1 MASTYL
7 YQSPSS
13 NGTSNQKF
21 TWSVWLKR
29 ASIGNIPRI
38 FEHYNTSSYYVSLR
52 FRDDDNARL
61 EFYSES
67 AGGGYKFRTDR
78 MFRDLHAWYHIVCT
92 IDSTESTEAD
102 RMKLW
107 VNGESITDFS
117 STTAMSYNADLNFNN
132 SGDTRYIGR
141 KWENSDYFD
150 GQMAHVNFCD
160 GYAYQ
165 ASDFGQTDATT
176 GIWKPKTTLSVSYG
190 TNGYNLL
197 FENSGNMGLDSSG
210 NSNNFTVSGSMT
222 QSISTPSNIFANISP
237 LHKFGAS
244 MNITNNNLTVA
255 NSSGSNAWQMEA
267 CSHGFTKGKYYF
279 EYKMTTL
286 GLNNGYHKLGF
297 ISDVS
302 SGHGSAV
309 YPSET
314 AVDGGYVFYNSGGSL
329 EVRTDDNV
337 ITGYDQSTLGVSF
350 TTNDIMC
357 LAIDKTNNRVYFRKN
372 DDAWIKSADPVAG
385 TNGLDISSDYTTDKL
400 LVPAIAQYGSGS
412 VGSLNFGEGFFGT
425 TAVASAN
432 ADSNGIGAFEFAP
445 PTGFLSLCSKS
456 INAQEYS

>member
-21 TWSVWLKR
+21 TWSVWVKR
-29 ASIGNIPRI
+29 AGLSGIPRL

-52 FRDDDNARL
+52 FRDDDNSRL

-67 AGGGYKFRTDR
+67 NGDGFKFRTNK
-78 MFRDLHAWYHIVCT
+78 MFRDLHSWSHIVCA

-117 STTAMSYNADLNFNN
+117 STTAMSYNANLDFNN
-132 SGDTRYIGR
+132 SGDTRYVGR
-141 KWENSDYFD
+141 KWQNSDYFD
-150 GQMAHVNFCD
+150 GQMAHVHFTD

-176 GIWKPKTTLSVSYG
+176 GIWKPKTQPSVTYG
-190 TNGYNLL
+190 TNGFFLN
-197 FENSGNMGLDSSG
+197 FENSGSMGTDSSG

-237 LHKFGAS
+237 LHKFGAG

-255 NSSGSNAWQMEA
+255 NSSGSSAWQMEA

-302 SGHGSAV
+302 SGHGSAL
-309 YPSET
+309 YPTET
-314 AVDGGYVFYNSGGSL
+314 AVDGGYAFYNSGGNL

-337 ITGYDQSTLGVSF
+337 ITGYDTSTLGVSF
-350 TTNDIMC
+350 TTNDILC

-412 VGSLNFGEGFFGT
+412 VGSFNFGEGFFGT

-445 PTGFLSLCSKS
+445 PTNYLALCTKN
-456 INAQEYS
+456 INSQEYS